1 MCHESAFEIE
11 LGKMPSMIAV
21 LSKESRVFK
30 ALSVGV
36 EGLAITPRGQGTRSG
51 SSKAATEVVG
61 RTARMTQSILVK
73 CCLVLSP
80 TLKSHAAV
88 RARARRVPAKYQVAQ
103 LFSSRI
109 HLLP

>member
-61 RTARMTQSILVK
+61 RTARMRSWV
-73 CCLVLSP
+73 VLFTGPSP
-80 TLKSHAAV
+80 TITCLASRLMRLRRICSHLKGCRLSDAV
-88 RARARRVPAKYQVAQ
+88 
-103 LFSSRI
+103 L
-109 HLLP
+109 